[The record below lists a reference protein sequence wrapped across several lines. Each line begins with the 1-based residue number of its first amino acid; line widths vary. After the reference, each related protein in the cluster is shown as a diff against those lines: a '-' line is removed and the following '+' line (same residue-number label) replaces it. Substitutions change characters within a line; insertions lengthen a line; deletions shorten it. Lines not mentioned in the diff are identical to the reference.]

1 MKLED
6 KNILNVGELKELIS
20 EERKKQRLV
29 KKGFLLETP
38 EELEEASSLRK
49 ERHAFKAVFL
59 FGPAGS
65 GKTFISNQVGLPKVE
80 DGNKGFS
87 TVNPDQRIE
96 DVFPSFGVTMK
107 FASGEGNEELEKLQ
121 QGMRG
126 ILQNASQQHTHN
138 LITKA
143 KPLIFDTTGED
154 VKKMMKRVKSLQS
167 IGYKVGVLM
176 VNVPPD
182 VSVERDNNRARTVGA
197 DRTRDI
203 SNTYQQAV
211 VQERGYFKAL
221 QGTGATVFGG
231 DIYPNLFNLSTNT
244 LLKGI
249 SPEHV
254 KAMGNPTPE
263 AAKAL
268 LDNIKK
274 DVQMFLSPDSPLT
287 AHGEAIKAAML
298 KMIQI
303 TGGRNGQNMLDI
315 EMYWSDAF
323 REEYPE
329 VVGDKHIE
337 QAAKYLSWLGGA
349 EPSAKKANR
358 SRKDIGD
365 DTVRDMT
372 GNRNPAQMGQSVPGT
387 DTEENPQGRN
397 RRWQESEQKLV
408 SDVIREAVLQIK
420 KDLGK

>member
-1 MKLED
+1 MKLNNKD
-6 KNILNVGELKELIS
+6 ILNVGELKKLIA
-20 EERKKQRLV
+20 EERKKQKV
-29 KKGFLLETP
+29 IKKGFLLESPDTI
-38 EELEEASSLRK
+38 EEASSLRK
-49 ERHAFKAVFL
+49 EPHAFKAVFL

-80 DGNKGFS
+80 DGDKGFS

-107 FASGEGNEELEKLQ
+107 FASGEGNEELETLQ

-126 ILQNASQQHTHN
+126 ILQNASQAHTHN

-154 VKKMMKRVKSLQS
+154 VQKMMKRIKSLQS

-182 VSVERDNNRARTVGA
+182 VSVDRDNNRARTVGA

-221 QGTGATVFGG
+221 KGTGATVFGG

-263 AAKAL
+263 SAKSL

-274 DVQMFLSPDSPLT
+274 DVQMFLSPDSPLP
-287 AHGEAIKAAML
+287 AHGEAIKTAML
-298 KMIQI
+298 KMIKV
-303 TGGRNGQNMLDI
+303 TGGRSGQNMLDI

-329 VVGDKHIE
+329 VVGDEDIE

-349 EPSAKKANR
+349 NVSAKKANR
-358 SRKDIGD
+358 SKKDTGGNTIRG
-365 DTVRDMT
+365 MT
-372 GNRNPAQMGQSVPGT
+372 GNRNPTKMGQMVPGT
-387 DTEENPQGRN
+387 DTEDNPQGRS
-397 RRWQESEQKLV
+397 RRFQESEQKLV
-408 SDVIREAVLQIK
+408 SDIIREAVLQIK
-420 KDLGK
+420 KDLGE

>member
-6 KNILNVGELKELIS
+6 KDILNVGDLKRLIA
-20 EERKKQRLV
+20 EERKKQKLTKR
-29 KKGFLLETP
+29 GFLLETP
-38 EELEEASSLRK
+38 EDLEEASSLRK
-49 ERHAFKAVFL
+49 EPHAFKAVFL

-80 DGNKGFS
+80 DGDKGFS

-107 FASGEGNEELEKLQ
+107 FASGEGNEDLEKLQ

-126 ILQNASQQHTHN
+126 ILQNASQRHTHN

-154 VKKMMKRVKSLQS
+154 VKKMMKRIKALQEV
-167 IGYKVGVLM
+167 GYSVGVLM

-182 VSVERDNNRARTVGA
+182 VSVDRDNNRARTVGA

-203 SNTYQQAV
+203 SDTYQQAV

-221 QGTGATVFGG
+221 RGSGATVFGG

-244 LLKGI
+244 LLSGI

-263 AAKAL
+263 GAKAL

-274 DVQMFLSPDSPLT
+274 DVQMFLSADTPLP

-298 KMIQI
+298 KLIKI
-303 TGGRNGQNMLDI
+303 TGKYGQNMLDV

-349 EPSAKKANR
+349 EPAAKKANR
-358 SRKDIGD
+358 SRKNTGD
-365 DTVRDMT
+365 DTIRDMT
-372 GNRNPAQMGQSVPGT
+372 GNRNPTKMGQVVPGT
-387 DTEENPQGRN
+387 DTEDNPQGRN

-408 SDVIREAVLQIK
+408 SDIIREAVLQIK
-420 KDLGK
+420 KDLGE